1 MTSGN
6 LQHELGRCQFL
17 QNEVILK
24 DNQNPIFG
32 ASFFMKGAFLRVK
45 KVKVSLQAFRRKKG
59 FRIDSSSA
67 GVNLVGALRFSWF

>member
-32 ASFFMKGAFLRVK
+32 ASFFMKGAFLRFK
-45 KVKVSLQAFRRKKG
+45 EVSFARKAFASILR
-59 FRIDSSSA
+59 A
-67 GVNLVGALRFSWF
+67 LVSI